1 MKDTLI
7 YLATGSGRIEVEAP
21 LQYISQVTTTGSND
35 IAVEDLYNLPT
46 VQEQLKQ
53 IPLEVIREEYREYSA
68 DNEELIREDM
78 EKFLLWNMCWD
89 YSDRNEE
96 D

>member
-7 YLATGSGRIEVEAP
+7 YLYTGSGRIEVEAP
-21 LQYISQVTTTGSND
+21 LQYINQVTTTGSND

-46 VQEQLKQ
+46 VQGQLKK
-53 IPLEVIREEYREYSA
+53 IPLEVIKEEYREYSA